1 MNRKLRNY
9 LHIFGVLIVFW
20 VVGVSLLTQI
30 SKGEAIIYF
39 TQHRCA
45 FYNVL
50 FGSITQ
56 LAEFPVYAVVV
67 TLVWMSGRKEKAK
80 SIMYAGLITIVIS
93 FCLKTIFA
101 QPRPLRYFEQKH
113 IVVKE
118 LVING
123 LDVHSG
129 FTSYPSGHS
138 MGAFTLFV
146 TIAFLWSNKKIFGV
160 ACILLAIAVGV
171 SRIYLAQHFLNDVVA
186 GSMVGSYIACVAY
199 FLIYKNILKKKTKA
213 KIA

>member
-1 MNRKLRNY
+1 MRIKLKNY
-9 LHIFGVLIVFW
+9 IHILGILLVFW
-20 VVGVSLLTQI
+20 VLGVLLLSQI
-30 SKGEAIIYF
+30 YKGEAIIYF
-39 TQHRCA
+39 TQHRSS
-45 FYNVL
+45 FYNVF

-56 LAEFPVYAVVV
+56 LAEFPVYAIVFA
-67 TLVWMSGRKEKAK
+67 LVWVSGRKEKAK
-80 SIMYAGLITIVIS
+80 AIMYAGLITIVVS

-138 MGAFTLFV
+138 MGAFSLFV
-146 TIAFLWSNKKIFGV
+146 IIALLWADKKIFGIS
-160 ACILLAIAVGV
+160 CILLAIAVGI
-171 SRIYLAQHFLNDVVA
+171 SRIYLAQHFLNDVMA

-199 FLIYKNILKKKTKA
+199 FLIYKKKLKKKTKTN
-213 KIA
+213 IA